1 MSHVLQEPTR
11 RGEWVLV
18 FVVAF
23 VVALLARV
31 FGVQT
36 FEVTSSSMENTLL
49 VGDRVLVDKASP
61 RWREFQRGDI
71 VVFDGAG
78 SFVPQRLTES
88 NPLAR
93 IASAIGNSFGL
104 GSSAQE
110 VFVKRIVGLPGD
122 KVRCCAPDGSLLLN
136 GAVLAEP
143 YLFPGDAA
151 SDVAFDVVVPQG
163 KVWLLGD
170 HRAVSS
176 DSRAHLGSP
185 GGGMVPEKNII
196 GLARYTIWPRDRMGS
211 LTLERVP

>member
-1 MSHVLQEPTR
+1 MAHVLQEPTR

-18 FVVAF
+18 FAVAF
-23 VVALLARV
+23 VIAILARI

-36 FEVTSSSMENTLL
+36 FEVTSSSMENTML

-61 RWREFQRGDI
+61 RWRDYQRGDI

-78 SFVPQRLTES
+78 SFLPERVTET

-93 IASAIGNSFGL
+93 IATSVGRAFGL
-104 GSSAQE
+104 GRPAQE

-122 KVRCCAPDGSLLLN
+122 TVRCCTPDGLLLLN
-136 GAVLAEP
+136 GEP
-143 YLFPGDAA
+143 LLEKYLFPGDTP
-151 SDVAFDVVVPQG
+151 SEITFDVLVPEG

-170 HRAVSS
+170 HRAVSA

-185 GGGMVPEKNII
+185 GGGMVPLDKII
-196 GLARYTIWPRDRMGS
+196 GLARYTIWPKNRIGT
-211 LTLERVP
+211 LTLERVQ